1 MLNRFLPQNI
11 KRAEIAGKDFLRTRV
26 TAEKKEIILP
36 SRIESIERA
45 ATAVAGAVAEA
56 GVDEIASFGIDL
68 AVREAVA
75 NAVKH
80 GNELDETKLVRI
92 LFETSPEQ
100 FEITIEDEG
109 GGFDFKNLP
118 DPTDP
123 ANLLKESGRGAFLM
137 RSFMDEV
144 RWQRGGS
151 VVTMTK
157 NL

>member
-1 MLNRFLPQNI
+1 
-11 KRAEIAGKDFLRTRV
+11 V
-26 TAEKKEIILP
+26 TAEIKEIVLP

-45 ATAVAGAVAEA
+45 AAAVAGAVAEA
-56 GVDEIASFGIDL
+56 GVDETALFGIDL

-75 NAVKH
+75 NAVRH
-80 GNELDETKLVRI
+80 GNGLDETKQVRI

-109 GGFDFKNLP
+109 DGFDFEHLP

-123 ANLLKESGRGAFLM
+123 MNLLKESGRGAFLM
-137 RSFMDEV
+137 RSFMDKV